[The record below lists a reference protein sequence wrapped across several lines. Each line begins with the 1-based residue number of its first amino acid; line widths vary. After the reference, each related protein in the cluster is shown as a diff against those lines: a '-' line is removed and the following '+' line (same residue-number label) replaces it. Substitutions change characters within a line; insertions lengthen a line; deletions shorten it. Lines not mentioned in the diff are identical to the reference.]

1 MGELKSYELEFLDA
15 FKATHDMEESLA
27 LLKEEDAIEVSNS
40 LKRGRDDLY
49 KAFNDF
55 IKEAPTHPKA
65 NKVSIINA
73 LVKALEISVKD
84 QDTAGIV
91 RCTQELNKM
100 TKGNLVANEEKKI
113 ISQTLIGLI
122 DLTKKPD
129 ELPEGKI
136 IDV

>member
-1 MGELKSYELEFLDA
+1 MGELKSFELEFLDA
-15 FKATHDMEESLA
+15 FKATHDLEESLGI
-27 LLKEEDAIEVSNS
+27 LKEEDRISVDNS
-40 LKRGRDDLY
+40 LKRGRDELY
-49 KAFNDF
+49 EAFSQF
-55 IKEAPTHPKA
+55 IKEAPTHPRA

-73 LVKALEISVKD
+73 LVKALDISIAD

-113 ISQTLIGLI
+113 ITQTLIGMI
-122 DLTKKPD
+122 DLTKAPQI
-129 ELPEGKI
+129 EEGTI